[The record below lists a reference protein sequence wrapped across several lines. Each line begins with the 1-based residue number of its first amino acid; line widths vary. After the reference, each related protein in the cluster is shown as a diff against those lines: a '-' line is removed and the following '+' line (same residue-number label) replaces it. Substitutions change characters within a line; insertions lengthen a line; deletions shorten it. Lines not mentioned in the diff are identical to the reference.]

1 MTTPAQ
7 NTGFRLQAMRLPDR
21 LGYVQATLLHA
32 RLHALR
38 LARWQTLWPW
48 LALAVAAGVGGWV
61 IARHSLED
69 AGAMQNYLQ
78 QFVLRVGALVGLALG
93 VAAIR
98 QDAEAGALPSFLL
111 KPRAEVALPVGRFL
125 AVSAWS
131 GLLGTAAVGLALL
144 GSWGTLLQP
153 PAAMA
158 GLLLLAAPLHAMAWS
173 ALCVGLG
180 VWFKHAAAIAMGWL
194 VVGDAVLGQFSAAG
208 GLLSPGLHVSRM
220 LGTGEVEAQAAGL
233 VSQLQGGAGALPDI
247 QPDPAGGAMGLVIL
261 SALGVAAAVL
271 RLQRDCPTAAV
282 D

>member
-7 NTGFRLQAMRLPDR
+7 DSGFALAAIALPAKMSV
-21 LGYVQATLLHA
+21 GSATWLHA
-32 RLHALR
+32 RLHFAR

-48 LALAVAAGVGGWV
+48 LALSVAAGLGGWL

-78 QFVLRVGALVGLALG
+78 QFVLRVGALAGLALG

-111 KPRAEVALPVGRFL
+111 KPRAELALPIGRFL
-125 AVSAWS
+125 AVAAWS
-131 GLLGTAAVGLALL
+131 GLLGTAAVLLAVL
-144 GSWGTLLQP
+144 GSWGSLLVPSSQLI
-153 PAAMA
+153 

-173 ALCVGLG
+173 AICVGLG
-180 VWFKHAAAIAMGWL
+180 AWFKHAAAVALGWL

-220 LGTGEVEAQAAGL
+220 LGTGEVQAQAVGL
-233 VSQLQGGAGALPDI
+233 VNQLQGSGALPDI
-247 QPDPAGGAMGLVIL
+247 QPDPAGGALGLLVL
-261 SALGVAAAVL
+261 SVLGAAAAVL
-271 RLQRDCPTAAV
+271 RLQRDCPTAAAE
-282 D
+282 